1 MKIKLTLLSILA
13 VASIVVT
20 LLALSSDNISQA
32 APDEGR
38 GQVEV
43 DSSRGG

>member
-1 MKIKLTLLSILA
+1 MKIKLALLSILA

-32 APDEGR
+32 APEDGTA
-38 GQVEV
+38 QVEV
-43 DSSRGG
+43 DSSHGG